1 MFVFKFYHYNFNCYI
16 NSRAITFN
24 NIYYSY
30 SSLVVLIDD
39 VLLIGDNPWHN
50 LFLHCPTLHAFC
62 NERCWRSY
70 HFLVVQFVCKTNGL
84 FYDDTS
90 MFMIVSRSFIFTLSN
105 WCTNCTCFSDD
116 FTLIDGELLVNP
128 SGCWAW
134 LAHYS
139 TSMIR
144 LDITNIVHVIFWFM
158 HTFHTTYMHVMKR
171 VFTYLQGKTEHG
183 LSFKF
188 QGKLKNEFFHCIV
201 MLIRLMPIK

>member
-1 MFVFKFYHYNFNCYI
+1 MCFLLVTILDIICSCIVELYMHFVMKDVGDH
-16 NSRAITFN
+16 ITF
-24 NIYYSY
+24 S
-30 SSLVVLIDD
+30 
-39 VLLIGDNPWHN
+39 GFN
-50 LFLHCPTLHAFC
+50 LCARLMVF
-62 NERCWRSY
+62 
-70 HFLVVQFVCKTNGL
+70 

-188 QGKLKNEFFHCIV
+188 QGKLKNEFFRCIV
-201 MLIRLMPIK
+201 MLIRLMPMK